1 MRMETSQRNGQ
12 GRTALLVLD
21 VQKGIV
27 EYGGNPEMLER
38 LATAVEAA
46 RGAGVRVIHVKV
58 GFREGYPEICPGT
71 SLANRIARSG
81 GFVEGE
87 SSKIHDAVAPAAG
100 DVVVTKRRIGAFA
113 GTDLDLV
120 LRAAGIESLVL
131 AGISTSGAVLST
143 VRAAADLDYRLT
155 VLADGCAE
163 GGDGEV
169 HRVLMEKVFPRQAAV
184 QSVGEWIA
192 TLDG

>member
-1 MRMETSQRNGQ
+1 METAQRNGH
-12 GRTALLVLD
+12 GGTALLVLD

-27 EYGGNPEMLER
+27 EHGGNPEMLER
-38 LATAVEAA
+38 LATAVRAA
-46 RGAGVRVIHVKV
+46 RAAGVRVIYVKV

-71 SLANRIARSG
+71 SLHHRVSRSG

-87 SSKIHDAVAPAAG
+87 SSEIHEAVAPAAG
-100 DVVVTKRRIGAFA
+100 DVVVTKRRVGAFA

-120 LRAAGIESLVL
+120 LRAAGIRSLVL

-143 VRAAADLDYRLT
+143 VRAASDMDYDLT

-169 HRVLMEKVFPRQAAV
+169 HRVLIDRVFPRQATIR
-184 QSVGEWIA
+184 SVDEWIA